1 MSFQRP
7 LYQPGLC
14 QLPYGDSRLTAER
27 LPGIV
32 LPQHT
37 LQDKHGCFSLFYQK
51 AIVSGV
57 FCWNSSTQNLVAMHN
72 YQQGWSL
79 GLGRIKFMVTTK
91 LGRCDNMHAIN
102 KCIAAAKCIDKCCMP
117 KMTAGSLQLRSGE
130 TTKI

>member
-7 LYQPGLC
+7 LYQPGLS

-37 LQDKHGCFSLFYQK
+37 HQDKHGCFFLFSQK

-57 FCWNSSTQNLVAMHN
+57 FWWNSSTQTLAAMHN

-79 GLGRIKFMVTTK
+79 GLG
-91 LGRCDNMHAIN
+91 
-102 KCIAAAKCIDKCCMP
+102 
-117 KMTAGSLQLRSGE
+117 
-130 TTKI
+130 

>member
-37 LQDKHGCFSLFYQK
+37 HQDKHGCFFLFYQK
-51 AIVSGV
+51 IIVSGV
-57 FCWNSSTQNLVAMHN
+57 FWWNSSTQTLVAMHN
-72 YQQGWSL
+72 YQQGWLL
-79 GLGRIKFMVTTK
+79 GPG
-91 LGRCDNMHAIN
+91 
-102 KCIAAAKCIDKCCMP
+102 
-117 KMTAGSLQLRSGE
+117 
-130 TTKI
+130 

>member
-37 LQDKHGCFSLFYQK
+37 HQDKHDCFSLFYQK

-57 FCWNSSTQNLVAMHN
+57 FWWNSSTQNLVAMHN

-79 GLGRIKFMVTTK
+79 GLR
-91 LGRCDNMHAIN
+91 
-102 KCIAAAKCIDKCCMP
+102 
-117 KMTAGSLQLRSGE
+117 
-130 TTKI
+130 